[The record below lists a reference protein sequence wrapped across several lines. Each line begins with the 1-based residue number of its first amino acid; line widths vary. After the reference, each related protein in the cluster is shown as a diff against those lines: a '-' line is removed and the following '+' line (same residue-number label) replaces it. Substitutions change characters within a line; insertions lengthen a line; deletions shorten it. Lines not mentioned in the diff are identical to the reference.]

1 VLDYDAVAEEY
12 ARHRHVHPGVLRNL
26 VSAWPLNSSSRVLEV
41 GCGTGNYLAAVHT
54 AAGSSCAGVDPS
66 EQMLAQASR
75 QRRSLSLSQ
84 GRAEHLPFANE
95 SFDLVFSVDVIHHV
109 TARDQY
115 HREAYRVLAP
125 GGRLCTVT
133 DSEEIICRRDPLA
146 TYFPE
151 TVAVDLAR
159 YPEIES
165 LSQLMSTA
173 GFIAIQSTTVE
184 FASSTTDI
192 QMYRDKAFSCLH
204 LIPKDAFERGLR
216 RMEHALHDGPI
227 ACVSRYALLWGT
239 K

>member
-1 VLDYDAVAEEY
+1 
-12 ARHRHVHPGVLRNL
+12 
-26 VSAWPLNSSSRVLEV
+26 
-41 GCGTGNYLAAVHT
+41 
-54 AAGSSCAGVDPS
+54 
-66 EQMLAQASR
+66 
-75 QRRSLSLSQ
+75 
-84 GRAEHLPFANE
+84 
-95 SFDLVFSVDVIHHV
+95 
-109 TARDQY
+109 
-115 HREAYRVLAP
+115 VLAP